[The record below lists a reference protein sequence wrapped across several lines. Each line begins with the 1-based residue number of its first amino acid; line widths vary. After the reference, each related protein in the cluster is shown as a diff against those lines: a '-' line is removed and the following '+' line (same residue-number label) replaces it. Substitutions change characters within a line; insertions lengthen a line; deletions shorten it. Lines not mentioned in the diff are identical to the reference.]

1 MPPGSGAEQR
11 VSDVVGRLVL
21 SPTSYLDLI
30 YRFRLDKSDLSN
42 RTQEITFAVGPQNLR
57 LSGTYLLIPA
67 EQPSDLVTIPG
78 SGTTILYGK
87 REQLTINA
95 TARLTR
101 YWSVA
106 ASETINLTDSSNIV
120 NGVTTPQAN
129 STSLSANLSAIYQ
142 DECMAFITSI
152 TQSSI
157 LNGDVRPGYSVLF
170 SVVFK
175 NLGEFG
181 GNLFNVAPSTGS

>member
-1 MPPGSGAEQR
+1 
-11 VSDVVGRLVL
+11 
-21 SPTSYLDLI
+21 
-30 YRFRLDKSDLSN
+30 
-42 RTQEITFAVGPQNLR
+42 
-57 LSGTYLLIPA
+57 
-67 EQPSDLVTIPG
+67 
-78 SGTTILYGK
+78 
-87 REQLTINA
+87 LTINA